1 MKKSIIGYVEPKKI
15 VEVVAAVDEKKLDDF
30 FDSIK
35 DYDFEEG
42 YISSCQKV
50 VTSKNDCDIKSE
62 ELKVAEISNNELDK
76 TLQTSQDVID
86 ALKLI
91 TNQPVINF
99 KQLTNLL
106 ESNSRMNN
114 PKTKSIFSKFL
125 DLYFFEKKTIYE
137 QHKLS
142 SLKKAV
148 MRFGD
153 LNDIDNFNSI
163 ISSLFNNT
171 KFLRKLGRDTLLKKN
186 DKDIEYFCGID
197 KQLVK

>member
-35 DYDFEEG
+35 DYNFEEG
-42 YISSCQKV
+42 YVPSCQRIV
-50 VTSKNDCDIKSE
+50 SSKNNCNIISGEVKA
-62 ELKVAEISNNELDK
+62 AEVSSNELEK
-76 TLQTSQDVID
+76 PLQTSQDVID

-114 PKTKSIFSKFL
+114 PKTKSIFSKFM
-125 DLYFFEKKTIYE
+125 DLYFYEKKTIYE
-137 QHKLS
+137 ENKLT

-148 MRFGD
+148 MHFGD
-153 LNDIDNFNSI
+153 LNDIDNFNAI

-171 KFLRKLGRDTLLKKN
+171 KFLRKLGRNSLLKKN
-186 DKDIEYFCGID
+186 DKDIEYFSGID